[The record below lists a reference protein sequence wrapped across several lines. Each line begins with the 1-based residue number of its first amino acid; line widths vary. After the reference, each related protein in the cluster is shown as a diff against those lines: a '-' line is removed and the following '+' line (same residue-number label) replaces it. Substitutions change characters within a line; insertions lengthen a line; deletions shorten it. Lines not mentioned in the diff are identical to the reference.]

1 MGLLWGFCLS
11 STSFSSKKNV
21 FDVVI
26 GFSTLGRMVSYS
38 GFAVPRA
45 KRIIFLSTFSTCM
58 ACFHSSSYTGH
69 PNYCYLVIDKQRL
82 R

>member
-1 MGLLWGFCLS
+1 MGLLLIQYIFL
-11 STSFSSKKNV
+11 FKKNV